1 MPDTPSTYRLSCDI
15 GGTFTDFYLINRA
28 TGEIDVEKCLTTPG
42 DPSRGV
48 LDGVRMLAGRH
59 PNLLPRT
66 ECMLH
71 ATTVVINALIERK
84 GARTGLITT
93 RGFRDVLEIGREMRY
108 DLYDIFKLCAGR
120 RSLRLRTLSRTDIC
134 VREISLALVT

>member
-66 ECMLH
+66 ECARQDFQQSIPD
-71 ATTVVINALIERK
+71 AT
-84 GARTGLITT
+84 
-93 RGFRDVLEIGREMRY
+93 
-108 DLYDIFKLCAGR
+108 AGR
-120 RSLRLRTLSRTDIC
+120 SN
-134 VREISLALVT
+134 A